1 MATAIKLHARLQMAR
16 HVGHEHEHLRTRPGC
31 EGLFPEPD
39 EIPAPGPAQSDQEHL
54 PGHPGVLQVE
64 QPETASHSASLETSV
79 DQAPGQS

>member
-1 MATAIKLHARLQMAR
+1 MHRL
-16 HVGHEHEHLRTRPGC
+16 VGSPRSAANQLIASLNSQPGF

-39 EIPAPGPAQSDQEHL
+39 EVPAPGPAQSDQQHL

-64 QPETASHSASLETSV
+64 QPETASHSAPLETSV